1 MRWVALAAVVLALIL
16 IPFLLFEDWFNAL
29 AARLAS
35 GQASTWFTA
44 VAIAG
49 LLGSDVVL
57 PIPSSI
63 VSAGAGVLLGFWRAV
78 AVIWVGMTISCL
90 VGYLIGATSA
100 SAAKRFVGS
109 DGLTRASALAESY
122 GDMMIVVS
130 RPVPVLAE
138 ASVIFAGV
146 VRMPFRRFFAM
157 TSWANLG
164 IAAGYAAIGAFSMQV
179 ESFLVALVGA
189 LVVPGL
195 AMLGAR
201 LWLGPTRRRRD
212 RPSQGAPDGQ
222 Q

>member
-1 MRWVALAAVVLALIL
+1 MRWVALAIAVLALIL
-16 IPFLLFEDWFNAL
+16 IPFVLFEPWFNAL
-29 AARLAS
+29 AARLAR
-35 GQASTWFTA
+35 GQASTWFTVLA
-44 VAIAG
+44 MVG

-63 VSAGAGVLLGFWRAV
+63 VSAGAGMLLGFWSAV

-100 SAAKRFVGS
+100 SAAKRFVGN

-130 RPVPVLAE
+130 RPVPGLAE
-138 ASVIFAGV
+138 ASIIFAGV
-146 VRMPFRRFFAM
+146 VGTPFARFFVM
-157 TSWANLG
+157 TSSANLG
-164 IAAGYAAIGAFSMQV
+164 IALGYAAIGAFSMQV

-189 LVVPGL
+189 LAVPGL
-195 AMLGAR
+195 AMLAAR

-212 RPSQGAPDGQ
+212 RSGQ
-222 Q
+222 NSPNRQQ